1 MEPALT
7 SKEVLIHLQLAQEK
21 LEASAVYKQVQHLT
35 SLYTTLSDKEYEN
48 EIEQIKTYYTFKGY
62 ECRDISNCEIK
73 LSKDYID
80 FEENYNFI
88 ILPTFIPE
96 IKKLILN
103 KHNQDIIILKDGSKL
118 FLSDVVIGN
127 SHTELGA
134 WDDIYVSII
143 DRESITKNMHRYS

>member
-7 SKEVLIHLQLAQEK
+7 SKEVLIHFQLAQEK

-35 SLYTTLSDKEYEN
+35 SLYTALSNKEYEN
-48 EIEQIKTYYTFKGY
+48 EIKQIKAYYTTKGY
-62 ECRDISNCEIK
+62 ECRDISNCEIE
-73 LSKDYID
+73 LSKECID
-80 FEENYNFI
+80 FEDNYNFI
-88 ILPTFIPE
+88 VIPTSTPE

-103 KHNQDIIILKDGSKL
+103 KHNQDIIIFKNGSKL
-118 FLSDVVIGN
+118 PFSDVVIGN